1 MGWFTGL
8 VVYLLIWWTVLFAVL
23 PIGVHS
29 TTNPDPHTGWRGAPE
44 NPRMLTKIVI
54 TSVVAAILWVGV
66 DLLISSD
73 YMSFRHGMFAAPR
86 D

>member
-1 MGWFTGL
+1 MGWFTGC

-23 PIGVHS
+23 PIGARPAA
-29 TTNPDPHTGWRGAPE
+29 NPDPRVGWSGAPE
-44 NPRMLTKIVI
+44 HPRMLMKVIV
-54 TSVVAAILWVGV
+54 TSLVAAVIWLGA

-73 YMSFRHGMFAAPR
+73 YVSFRHGIFAAPR